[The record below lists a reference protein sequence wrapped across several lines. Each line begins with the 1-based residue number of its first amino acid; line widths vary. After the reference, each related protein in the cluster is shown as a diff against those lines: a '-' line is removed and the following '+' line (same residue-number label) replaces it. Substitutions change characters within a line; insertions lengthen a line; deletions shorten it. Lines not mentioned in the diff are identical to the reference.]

1 MDRKQEMDALH
12 AAAAAAYEVL
22 REHGMEH
29 FVSVLVVDSIASTQ
43 VCTSTT
49 DVRKGLTA
57 LVNGEIVLEDLVT
70 ATAGQN

>member
-29 FVSVLVVDSIASTQ
+29 FVSVLVVDRHREHAGLH
-43 VCTSTT
+43 VRRRTSG
-49 DVRKGLTA
+49 RAWTA
-57 LVNGEIVLEDLVT
+57 LVNGEIVLEGP
-70 ATAGQN
+70 AGASA